1 MRSGAEDGQNCG
13 GEKLETA
20 GTRWYSADRFH
31 FNTVFGRFKSS
42 GVGDCQRVMTFSSL
56 QVNPVSIFK
65 EADLGMGGN
74 GVLLKSAQV
83 HTGPHR
89 SAHVYTGLSGLSMI
103 GVWKNQTWCFS
114 GKTAEIS
121 VI

>member
-89 SAHVYTGLSGLSMI
+89 SATRLHRSERSEYDWGLEESDL
-103 GVWKNQTWCFS
+103 VLFWKNS
-114 GKTAEIS
+114 
-121 VI
+121 